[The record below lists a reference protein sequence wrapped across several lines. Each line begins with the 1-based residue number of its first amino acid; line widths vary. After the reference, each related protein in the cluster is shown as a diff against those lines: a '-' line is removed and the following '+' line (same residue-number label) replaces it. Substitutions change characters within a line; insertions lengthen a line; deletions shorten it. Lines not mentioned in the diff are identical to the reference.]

1 MQERIEIALT
11 EGSETEGFREAARR
25 LIAGDVPP
33 DEVVWTLGATPT
45 LFAAAPAEAR
55 APVPLPRAAAELIRL
70 VLAHVDPERFGLAYQ
85 LIWRL
90 RHGETRLLGDPA
102 DVLVA
107 RLERM
112 AKAVRRDIHKM
123 HAFVRFRRVDGPGD
137 DGGERFVAWFE
148 PDHHILDLAAPFF
161 VDRFRSMRWAILT
174 PEATLVWDGT
184 TLARGPGA
192 RREDAPKADPFEAGW
207 RGYYES
213 TFNPA
218 RANLRATLAEM
229 PKKYWRNMPE
239 TAAIPDML
247 RAAPARAA
255 AMVETIPM
263 AGRKRDPA
271 LAVAAMAD
279 QAPKSLDELNRII
292 EANAP
297 PWATTR
303 AVLGEG
309 PVGAAIAFV
318 GEQPGDQE
326 DLAGRPFVGPA
337 GQLFDRALAEVGIDR
352 RRAYVTNA
360 VKRFKFVQRGKRRI
374 HAKPTMGEIR
384 HERWWLATELGLV
397 RPRLTVALGAT
408 ALAALADRALPVG
421 ANRGPRELDGRP
433 GFVTV
438 HPSYLL
444 RLPDSEKAEAWA
456 AFLADMRAIRDRA
469 A

>member
-1 MQERIEIALT
+1 MQWIKFL
-11 EGSETEGFREAARR
+11 
-25 LIAGDVPP
+25 
-33 DEVVWTLGATPT
+33 
-45 LFAAAPAEAR
+45 
-55 APVPLPRAAAELIRL
+55 
-70 VLAHVDPERFGLAYQ
+70 
-85 LIWRL
+85 
-90 RHGETRLLGDPA
+90 
-102 DVLVA
+102 LVA
-107 RLERM
+107 
-112 AKAVRRDIHKM
+112 
-123 HAFVRFRRVDGPGD
+123 
-137 DGGERFVAWFE
+137 
-148 PDHHILDLAAPFF
+148 ILLA
-161 VDRFRSMRWAILT
+161 
-174 PEATLVWDGT
+174 
-184 TLARGPGA
+184 
-192 RREDAPKADPFEAGW
+192 
-207 RGYYES
+207 
-213 TFNPA
+213 
-218 RANLRATLAEM
+218 
-229 PKKYWRNMPE
+229 
-239 TAAIPDML
+239 
-247 RAAPARAA
+247 AAPARAA

-352 RRAYVTNA
+352 RRTYVTNA

-456 AFLADMRAIRDRA
+456 AFLADMRAIRARA